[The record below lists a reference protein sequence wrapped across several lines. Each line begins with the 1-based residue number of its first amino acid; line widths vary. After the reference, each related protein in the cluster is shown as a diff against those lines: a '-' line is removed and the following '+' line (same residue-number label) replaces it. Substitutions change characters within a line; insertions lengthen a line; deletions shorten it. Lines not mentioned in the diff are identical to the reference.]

1 MGLGSSSAFQKTSN
15 FQKGLKLGTRA
26 TFDRTRAQREV
37 IYARVVNRMKANS
50 GPWLGKKA
58 FAMVSHPLSD
68 IAHCGAVAVQR
79 RFFPRALVVR
89 QSARPARRRA
99 RRNFRRAREKSA
111 AN

>member
-1 MGLGSSSAFQKTSN
+1 MGLGSSSTFQKTIY
-15 FQKGLKLGTRA
+15 FQKGLKFGIQA
-26 TFDRTRAQREV
+26 TFDRTRAQREAF
-37 IYARVVNRMKANS
+37 YWCVVNRMKANS
-50 GPWLGKKA
+50 GPWLEKKA
-58 FAMVSHPLSD
+58 FDMVSHPLSD